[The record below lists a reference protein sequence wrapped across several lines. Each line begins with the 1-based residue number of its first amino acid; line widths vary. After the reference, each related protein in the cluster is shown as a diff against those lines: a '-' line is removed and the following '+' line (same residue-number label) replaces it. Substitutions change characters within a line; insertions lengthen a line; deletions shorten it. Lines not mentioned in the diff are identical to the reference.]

1 MLQTLEVEYRPEAAV
16 LWLSRP
22 ETWNALEPAL
32 IGELTAALEA
42 VGRDPAVRAVVLA
55 GRGPAFCAD
64 AVPTRL
70 GPLADASPAQRDAFR
85 NAYADMLHKLYTCP
99 KPTIARLH
107 GACMGSGM
115 GLAAAC
121 DIAIASSRASFA
133 VAETRLGRV
142 PHVIAPYVER
152 AMTARQATRWLLT
165 GETFSASEA
174 WRIGF
179 VHDLCEP
186 EALDQRIWALVDSFT
201 LAAPEAVSITKALL
215 HTLPRPAGSGVT
227 RGPDASG
234 GTAGNGGAP

>member
-22 ETWNALEPAL
+22 DTRNALEPAM
-32 IGELTAALEA
+32 IGELTAALDSA
-42 VGRDPAVRAVVLA
+42 GQDPAVRAVILG

-64 AVPTRL
+64 TVPTRL
-70 GPLADASPAQRDAFR
+70 SPLAGAPPEEREALC
-85 NAYADMLHKLYTCP
+85 NAYANMLHTLYTCP

-121 DIAIASSRASFA
+121 DIAVASSRASFA
-133 VAETRLGRV
+133 VQETRLGRV
-142 PHVIAPYVER
+142 PYLIAPYVER
-152 AMTARQATRWLLT
+152 AMTTRQATRWLLT

-186 EALDQRIWALVDSFT
+186 DALDLRIWALADSFT
-201 LAAPEAVSITKALL
+201 LTAPEAVCATKALL
-215 HTLPRPAGSGVT
+215 RTLPRRAGRDDARARDGAAGGLL
-227 RGPDASG
+227 GP
-234 GTAGNGGAP
+234 